1 MRRPGNQMKL
11 AAAAKGSKVA
21 RCMLSRI
28 LQHVRERW
36 TPNDAEDT
44 LHQPVE
50 GGAAPA
56 REPPAPLRPPAGSQ
70 GFRPTPMM
78 RTGLS
83 AAR

>member
-1 MRRPGNQMKL
+1 MRRPGKQMKL

-21 RCMLSRI
+21 RCMLGRI

-56 REPPAPLRPPAGSQ
+56 RKPPPPCARLLSLKGS
-70 GFRPTPMM
+70 GPPR
-78 RTGLS
+78 
-83 AAR
+83 